1 MKHGTIRQLL
11 ILGIGAV
18 LCAFVLLGAGWM
30 VSIAHLGEMKTRL
43 FTDAQSLQHAQTL
56 EMNVL
61 SLARNRKKELSDDE
75 ALRLLTE
82 LKNGVTSPEE
92 ERIVAALE
100 RRYSEWSA
108 APQTATMNGLLEA
121 IRNHRHL
128 NTQQMQQ
135 TMQTGN
141 LLEARV
147 RLWTPVLIAL
157 AAVALGVGA
166 WKLWAK
172 IFRPTLALAECAESF
187 GSGDLAARAPVLGKD
202 EMNDLCRTFNSMADA
217 IRDRESD
224 RLTFVATVAHDL
236 KNPLVIVGGAAH
248 LLQTKKVPPDQQD
261 EWLGRILRNSRQM
274 ESMVTGL
281 LDGVQSL
288 TGRLHLEREEVDLL
302 QLCTDVVRDWS
313 AVAKPQGHVLRCEG
327 NDNCLVRGDR
337 KRLERVL
344 INLLSN
350 AVKYSPDGSE
360 IVVSIWKQGTSVR
373 LAVTDQGEGMTPEDA
388 ERVFQPFTRLEH
400 TRSMASGTGLG
411 LVSVKKIVEAHGG
424 TVRLRSERGN
434 GTTVEVWLKALEGE
448 GAQRIFHNP
457 IGNNRKEPQ

>member
-1 MKHGTIRQLL
+1 
-11 ILGIGAV
+11 
-18 LCAFVLLGAGWM
+18 
-30 VSIAHLGEMKTRL
+30 
-43 FTDAQSLQHAQTL
+43 
-56 EMNVL
+56 
-61 SLARNRKKELSDDE
+61 
-75 ALRLLTE
+75 
-82 LKNGVTSPEE
+82 
-92 ERIVAALE
+92 
-100 RRYSEWSA
+100 
-108 APQTATMNGLLEA
+108 
-121 IRNHRHL
+121 
-128 NTQQMQQ
+128 
-135 TMQTGN
+135 
-141 LLEARV
+141 
-147 RLWTPVLIAL
+147 
-157 AAVALGVGA
+157 
-166 WKLWAK
+166 
-172 IFRPTLALAECAESF
+172 
-187 GSGDLAARAPVLGKD
+187 
-202 EMNDLCRTFNSMADA
+202 MADA